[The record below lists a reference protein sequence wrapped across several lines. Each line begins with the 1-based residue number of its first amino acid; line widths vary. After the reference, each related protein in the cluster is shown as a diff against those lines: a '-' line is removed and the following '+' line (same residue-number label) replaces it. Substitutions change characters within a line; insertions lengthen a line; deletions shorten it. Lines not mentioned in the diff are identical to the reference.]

1 MFAACSLIYYDILYL
16 DMRRLGGVDLVN
28 LGPGYARD
36 VNGPI
41 QSMAFAVHGYA
52 YAVHSFAS
60 QGRRPIKHK
69 LWPFRRLFVP
79 PGSRRNSHTTLAL
92 PDVAMPGSRRHSS
105 LVGQIFGKEGMRRLA
120 VEHVIAVACIC
131 QVVLQEC
138 LCELPRQS
146 SFVKRLEHLKGL

>member
-1 MFAACSLIYYDILYL
+1 MFAACSLIYYDILYF

-41 QSMAFAVHGYA
+41 QSMALQSMATPTQSTA
-52 YAVHSFAS
+52 L
-60 QGRRPIKHK
+60 RPGSPTNKAQT
-69 LWPFRRLFVP
+69 LALPEAFVP

-105 LVGQIFGKEGMRRLA
+105 LVGQILGKKE
-120 VEHVIAVACIC
+120 
-131 QVVLQEC
+131 
-138 LCELPRQS
+138 
-146 SFVKRLEHLKGL
+146 